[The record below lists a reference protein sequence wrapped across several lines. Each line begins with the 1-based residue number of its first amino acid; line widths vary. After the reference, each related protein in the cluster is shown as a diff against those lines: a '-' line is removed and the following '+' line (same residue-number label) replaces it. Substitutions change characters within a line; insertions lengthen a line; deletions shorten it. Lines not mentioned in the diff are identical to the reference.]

1 MNLPNLIHQ
10 QRKATGLTRH
20 QLSQRSGVDKL
31 VIVALE
37 TEGELPHRN
46 ALVALLG
53 ALGIPPETYA
63 DALPAGEAEE

>member
-1 MNLPNLIHQ
+1 MDPPTLIHQ
-10 QRKATGLTRH
+10 QRKTAGLTRH

-31 VIVALE
+31 VIAILE

-63 DALPAGEAEE
+63 NALPAAEAEE